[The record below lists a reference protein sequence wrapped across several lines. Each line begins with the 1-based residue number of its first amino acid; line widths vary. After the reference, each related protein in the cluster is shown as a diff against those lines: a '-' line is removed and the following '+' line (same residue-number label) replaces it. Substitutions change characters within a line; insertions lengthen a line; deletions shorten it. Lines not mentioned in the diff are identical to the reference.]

1 MPLGPRAWKRL
12 EPRPLAVLLAAL
24 LVLAAAFA
32 ALPRRAA
39 APEPGRR
46 LECAADLAFPF
57 DVRVV
62 PLDPLRPGKAL
73 RARVEVTS
81 RRLLDRVTVTVP
93 APGPV
98 GPVENPGGGLGPMR
112 AGEVRSTVVTVTLPP
127 GRARRTVDFQVRA
140 EIDGWPV
147 VRGASLNLV
156 FDAEPSRSVTAP
168 DGRRIREVAARR
180 IG

>member
-1 MPLGPRAWKRL
+1 MPLGPRAWKRPDAL
-12 EPRPLAVLLAAL
+12 RLAAFL
-24 LVLAAAFA
+24 LLIAALAS
-32 ALPRRAA
+32 LPRRPPV
-39 APEPGRR
+39 PEPSRS
-46 LECAADLAFPF
+46 LDCAADLAFPF

-81 RRLLDRVTVTVP
+81 RRLLDRVAVTL
-93 APGPV
+93 PGPGSV
-98 GPVENPGGGLGPMR
+98 GPVENPGGRLGLMR
-112 AGEVRSTVVTVTLPP
+112 AGEMRSAVVTVTLPP
-127 GRARRTVDFQVRA
+127 GRVRRTLDFRVQA

-156 FDAEPSRSVTAP
+156 YDAEPSRVVTAP
-168 DGRRIREVAARR
+168 GGRRIREVPARR